1 MAATAAP
8 LQPVPSFARASL
20 GFLCSTAIMA
30 AVMVLM
36 AAL

>member
-8 LQPVPSFARASL
+8 SQHVPSFARASV
-20 GFLCSTAIMA
+20 GFLSSTAIMA